1 MTLNVKKELNLVQQ
15 KLQKTT
21 KQNRKIWL
29 CNYEVVFVL
38 YDGYIHTVWM
48 VESYIYSATFFVT
61 CKKSNVSQAFFIL
74 YICILKK
81 KCVCLLGY
89 NGLGLTIFLADKTCG
104 NLGS

>member
-61 CKKSNVSQAFFIL
+61 CKKIKRFASIL
-74 YICILKK
+74 YTLHMHIEKK
-81 KCVCLLGY
+81 MCLLTW
-89 NGLGLTIFLADKTCG
+89 LQWP
-104 NLGS
+104 GSDYLFS